1 MMIRNAI
8 ITLILLMPLMIFA
21 QGQPAPGTQ
30 AEADSLLLA
39 REQEIQS
46 EYGFR
51 DSNTLTDVA
60 KKLEI
65 EDLSSWKMALGL
77 EPDNKVLDNMTLRK
91 LAITPYRAL
100 LAQQTVLYAYN
111 EMSTISEIAFKFSIP
126 VKKFKALLG
135 NHDPLDTSWD
145 NTSLQALGISL
156 DTVQAVKQEFEEDI
170 LSYGGSVLIVGV
182 LVVFLALILTSIVI
196 SQLVHLNRKSSK
208 ESIIKV
214 SSSGQVKSAPKNI
227 SSNVI
232 VAAVTALHMH
242 KMDIE
247 ERRRMVLTFRRTPT
261 NQWRASAVLS
271 MPNREM
277 TSVRR
282 PK

>member
-1 MMIRNAI
+1 MMRNTI
-8 ITLILLMPLMIFA
+8 LTLILLMPLMIFA

-39 REQEIQS
+39 REQEILS

-51 DSNTLTDVA
+51 DSNTLRDVA

-65 EDLSSWKMALGL
+65 EDLRSWKMALGL

-100 LAQQTVLYAYN
+100 LAKQTVTYKYN

-156 DTVQAVKQEFEEDI
+156 DTVQAVKQEFEGDI

-208 ESIIKV
+208 ENTIKV
-214 SSSGQVKSAPKNI
+214 SGSGQVKSAPKNI

-242 KMDIE
+242 QMDIE

-282 PK
+282 SQ

>member
-1 MMIRNAI
+1 MMRNTI
-8 ITLILLMPLMIFA
+8 LTLILLMPLMIFA

-65 EDLSSWKMALGL
+65 EDLRSWKMALGL

-100 LAQQTVLYAYN
+100 LAQQTVMYAYN

-156 DTVQAVKQEFEEDI
+156 DTVQAVKQEFEGDI

-208 ESIIKV
+208 ENTIKV
-214 SSSGQVKSAPKNI
+214 SGSGQVKSAPKNI

-282 PK
+282 PQ

>member
-1 MMIRNAI
+1 
-8 ITLILLMPLMIFA
+8 MPLMIFA

-39 REQEIQS
+39 REQEILS

-65 EDLSSWKMALGL
+65 EDLRSWKMALGL

-100 LAQQTVLYAYN
+100 LAKQTVTYKYN

-156 DTVQAVKQEFEEDI
+156 DTVQAVKQEFEGDI

-242 KMDIE
+242 QMDIE

-282 PK
+282 SQ

>member
-1 MMIRNAI
+1 
-8 ITLILLMPLMIFA
+8 MPLMIFA

-65 EDLSSWKMALGL
+65 EDLRSWKMALGL

-208 ESIIKV
+208 ENTIKV
-214 SSSGQVKSAPKNI
+214 SGSGQVKSAPKNI

-282 PK
+282 SQ

>member
-1 MMIRNAI
+1 MMRNTI
-8 ITLILLMPLMIFA
+8 LTLILLMPLMIFA

-39 REQEIQS
+39 REQEILS

-65 EDLSSWKMALGL
+65 EDLRSWKMALGL

-100 LAQQTVLYAYN
+100 LAKQTVTYKYN

-156 DTVQAVKQEFEEDI
+156 DTVQAVKQEFEGDI

-182 LVVFLALILTSIVI
+182 LVVFIALILTSIVI

-214 SSSGQVKSAPKNI
+214 SSSCQVKSAPKNI

-242 KMDIE
+242 QMDIE

-282 PK
+282 SQ

>member
-1 MMIRNAI
+1 MMRNTI
-8 ITLILLMPLMIFA
+8 LTLILLMPLMIFA

-39 REQEIQS
+39 REQEILS

-65 EDLSSWKMALGL
+65 EDLRSWKMALGL

-91 LAITPYRAL
+91 LAITRIARYWLTNRYL
-100 LAQQTVLYAYN
+100 QYN

-156 DTVQAVKQEFEEDI
+156 DTVQAVKQEFEGDI

-208 ESIIKV
+208 ENTIKV
-214 SSSGQVKSAPKNI
+214 SGSGQVKSAPKNI

-242 KMDIE
+242 QMDIE

-282 PK
+282 SQ